1 MSVGVG
7 GAFTR
12 AIDPTGMIMKGP
24 QPPGPTDP
32 GPAPTETNSAVQQAR
47 ADVNRR
53 RRSFLALNPTGGT
66 GDLSTAPSVRKT
78 LLGQG

>member
-1 MSVGVG
+1 MGVGVG

-12 AIDPTGMIMKGP
+12 AIDPTGQIMKGP

-32 GPAPTETNSAVQQAR
+32 GLAPTETSSAVQQAR
-47 ADVNRR
+47 ADVFRR

-66 GDLSTAPSVRKT
+66 GDLSATPTVRKT